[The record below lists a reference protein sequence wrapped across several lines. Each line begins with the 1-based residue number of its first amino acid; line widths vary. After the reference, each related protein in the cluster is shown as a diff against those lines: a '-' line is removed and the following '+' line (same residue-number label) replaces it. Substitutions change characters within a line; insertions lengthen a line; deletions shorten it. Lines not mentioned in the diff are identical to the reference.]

1 MFFFIVRKGGINMG
15 NETYYRLK
23 TSVDSDSI
31 QLEEVSEM
39 ESPEVEKVKM
49 SVSNKA
55 LIVSIVAVVLYT
67 VLAFVL
73 QFCTSV
79 EVSPT
84 LTECWYRFFTV
95 EIFALMTIKV
105 TKVFKDYD
113 KSEPVNK
120 DEGVSE

>member
-1 MFFFIVRKGGINMG
+1 MG

>member
-1 MFFFIVRKGGINMG
+1 MG
-15 NETYYRLK
+15 NETLYKLK
-23 TSVDSDSI
+23 KSADSDSI
-31 QLEEVSEM
+31 QLEEVFE
-39 ESPEVEKVKM
+39 ENYPEIEKVKM

-84 LTECWYRFFTV
+84 LTEYWYRFWTT
-95 EIFALMTIKV
+95 EIFALCSIKV
-105 TKVFKDYD
+105 VKVFKDYG
-113 KSEPVNK
+113 KII
-120 DEGVSE
+120 